1 MRLLSRFFVGI
12 ILPALLVHAAPARKP
27 SPWYLKPIVRRD
39 APAVVTESRN
49 PIDAFIAVKWNEKG
63 LQPVGQADKRTLL
76 RRVYLDLVGI
86 PPTPAEQDAFLADDS
101 PDAYEKVVDHLLA
114 SEQHGV
120 RYGRHWLD
128 VLRYADVDDTMMAES
143 GIHHWRDWVI
153 SALNEDLPYDKF
165 VRAQLTGYR
174 DSEYTT
180 INENGIRRR
189 ALPRPYDLFALGF
202 LARGQVSRDGKDT
215 QELPIA
221 AVETVSTSFLG
232 LTVGC
237 AKCHDH
243 KFDPISNHD
252 YYAMKALFDP
262 LVVRRVRLAS
272 EQDTI
277 QYDKAYSD
285 YERKKAAAQK
295 QIDELIAP
303 YKAKLFEH
311 LMETLT
317 PDVQAVFRK
326 PEKQR
331 NAAEQKIADDYHV
344 VFKVTGAGLKPFM
357 PADALKQYTD
367 LQKSLDAIRPPANLP
382 EFWTVEEDS
391 ARLKEPSYILASGEP
406 TQPQKDKPV
415 EAGFP
420 FQPQNLE
427 FRDGRRETFTEWLV
441 APENPL
447 FARVAVNRLWQW
459 HFGKGLQPN
468 PSDFGLLGGRL
479 THPELLDWLAA
490 EFVARG
496 YSMKAMHKLMVMSDT
511 YRMSSSPEPLL
522 VTKNIAVDPAND
534 LLWQFRMLRLEA
546 EPIWDSMFSAAQ
558 SLDLKVGGTSFPL
571 AEENGARRR
580 GAGRAA
586 NLDTKASGLQRR
598 GAYIQRGYH
607 QSMDVMPNFL
617 QAFDVDDGR
626 TPCPERT
633 RTVTAPQGLFLM
645 NDKLVMEAA
654 AKFADRLRKE
664 ATGNIAEAIDLGYRI
679 AISRPPSPAEK
690 DSALSY
696 VDSDPARLNGFA
708 WLLFN
713 LDEFSYVQ

>member
-1 MRLLSRFFVGI
+1 MRLLSRLFVGI

-39 APAVVTESRN
+39 APAGVTESRN

-221 AVETVSTSFLG
+221 AVETVSTAFLG

-262 LVVRRVRLAS
+262 LVVKRVRLAS

-277 QYDKAYSD
+277 QYDKAYND

-367 LQKSLDAIRPPANLP
+367 LQKSLDAMRPPANLP

-617 QAFDVDDGR
+617 QVFDVDDGR
-626 TPCPERT
+626 APCPERT

>member
-1 MRLLSRFFVGI
+1 
-12 ILPALLVHAAPARKP
+12 
-27 SPWYLKPIVRRD
+27 
-39 APAVVTESRN
+39 
-49 PIDAFIAVKWNEKG
+49 
-63 LQPVGQADKRTLL
+63 
-76 RRVYLDLVGI
+76 
-86 PPTPAEQDAFLADDS
+86 
-101 PDAYEKVVDHLLA
+101 
-114 SEQHGV
+114 
-120 RYGRHWLD
+120 
-128 VLRYADVDDTMMAES
+128 
-143 GIHHWRDWVI
+143 
-153 SALNEDLPYDKF
+153 
-165 VRAQLTGYR
+165 
-174 DSEYTT
+174 
-180 INENGIRRR
+180 
-189 ALPRPYDLFALGF
+189 
-202 LARGQVSRDGKDT
+202 VSRDGKDT

-221 AVETVSTSFLG
+221 AVETVSTAFLG

-617 QAFDVDDGR
+617 QVFDVDDGR